1 MRVRNDKAAGRR
13 YHGVVLGGIFNDPFG
28 AHRQVEEY
36 MSDASLSESGDGLSL
51 EDRIKSLEEK
61 HSELDSA
68 LKEEE
73 ARPLPDSLTIATLKR
88 QKLAIKDELADLTHH

>member
-1 MRVRNDKAAGRR
+1 
-13 YHGVVLGGIFNDPFG
+13 
-28 AHRQVEEY
+28 

>member
-1 MRVRNDKAAGRR
+1 
-13 YHGVVLGGIFNDPFG
+13 
-28 AHRQVEEY
+28 
-36 MSDASLSESGDGLSL
+36 MSDASLSEGGDGLTL

-73 ARPLPDSLTIATLKR
+73 ARPLPDSLAIATLKR
-88 QKLAIKDELADLTHH
+88 RKLAIKDELADLTHH